1 MNKPFA
7 PLLAGVALVA
17 LTAGAASSQELPD
30 TQITF
35 VGSWSGLSL
44 HRTFE
49 RPFWGEHIP
58 EASDGAVQVEVTTF
72 DQMGLGGGEVFRLL
86 SNGVFDMGATVAD
99 YAVEDSPELEGLDM
113 PIIAPDAELAWEV
126 AESYKP
132 VLDRALNERFNAKLI
147 SVVPYPSQMVFCNTE
162 ISSLG
167 DLEGKQ
173 VRASGRSTAE
183 FLEALGAEGI
193 TVNYAEVPGALQRG
207 VVDCAVT
214 GSLNGYSS
222 GWHEVS
228 THLLPLPIGGWDHVV
243 TAMNLNKWESLDPQ
257 VQEFLQREVE
267 ENFER
272 PVWETAVE
280 ETQEGIACLTG
291 EGECTRGDPGSMVLV
306 EVTEEDFERGK
317 QLLADEVLPRWAAR
331 VDQEWVDLWNES
343 IGAKVG
349 LTAERK

>member
-1 MNKPFA
+1 MQKPLA
-7 PLLAGVALVA
+7 ALLAGVALTA
-17 LTAGAASSQELPD
+17 LTAGTAWSQDLSD
-30 TQITF
+30 TQLTF

-44 HRTFE
+44 HRNFE

-58 EASDGAVQVEVTTF
+58 EASGGAIQVEVTTF
-72 DQMGLGGGEVFRLL
+72 DQMGLGGSEVYRLL

-99 YAVEDSPELEGLDM
+99 YTVEDSPELEGLDM

-132 VLDRALNERFNAKLI
+132 ALDRAFHERFNSKLI
-147 SVVPYPSQMVFCNTE
+147 SVVPYPAQVVFCNTE
-162 ISSLG
+162 INSLA
-167 DLEGKQ
+167 DLAGKQ
-173 VRASGRSTAE
+173 IRASGRTTAE

-193 TVNYAEVPGALQRG
+193 TLNYAEVPGALQRG

-214 GSLNGYSS
+214 GSLSGYSS

-243 TAMNLNKWESLDPQ
+243 TAMNLNKWESLDPAI
-257 VQEFLQREVE
+257 QEFLMQEVA

-272 PVWETAVE
+272 PVWESAVKE
-280 ETQEGIACLTG
+280 SEEGIACLTG
-291 EGECTRGDPGSMVLV
+291 QGECTRGDAGSMVLV

-331 VDQEWVDLWNES
+331 VDQEWVDLWNET
-343 IGAKVG
+343 IGAKVE
-349 LTAERK
+349 LTATR